1 MSWMP
6 ALEQWIVS
14 LAADVPLPAY
24 VFIGEVLEELI
35 SPIPSQAILLTAG
48 SIAKTQG
55 LPLVELFLLAILAS
69 AAKTATTFLYY
80 ILADKMEDQLMPR
93 FGKYIGISHEQVE
106 AIGKRFDRGGIKEI
120 VSLFVIRC
128 LPILP
133 SAPVSAVC
141 GLLKINTK
149 NFLIATFFGNAIR
162 GGLVLLTG
170 YLGVDVF
177 RNFVQGQLNPTTLAV
192 ALILALI
199 VGFFV
204 WGYRKRYQRGL
215 G

>member
-1 MSWMP
+1 MP